1 MTTASPTEL
10 APDAVEDHPPRSR
23 STERARR
30 RLERRRTRRRQQA
43 RVASVVAVSALLVL
57 CVMTFTRSGRSGD
70 ARNAA
75 GTESTRT
82 TGRGRPPAVLA
93 QRDAGGVITA
103 VSLLAPGSGTDG
115 HLIMV
120 PPGTMTEL
128 PSYGLDA
135 VGKSFQ
141 LGGAPLL
148 RAALENLL
156 GVNLASIDLIDDAS
170 LTALVAPAGPLR
182 VHVASQVEQVEPS
195 GLVNVLW
202 PVGDTQL
209 APTDVPRF
217 LAERGQQNDL
227 ARLVRHH
234 AFWKAWLARIHAD
247 PSLLPRLAGL
257 ENVTPAIAA
266 LAKRPVQYATLP
278 VEALDGAGGDQVYRV
293 RQGELDDLLKVAL
306 PGGVA
311 LGAEGRTRVQL
322 LNGTGVVAQ
331 GQLVAQRL
339 LPAGF
344 RIVVTANAKSFSY
357 RETQVVFYRR
367 GQQAAATRVQ
377 RTLGVGKLV
386 RSRQPLDVVYVT
398 VVVGSDFKG

>member
-10 APDAVEDHPPRSR
+10 APDAVEPHATPSP

-30 RLERRRTRRRQQA
+30 RRERRRARRRQQA
-43 RVASVVAVSALLVL
+43 RIASRIALSAVLVVGLV
-57 CVMTFTRSGRSGD
+57 TFIRSGRSGD
-70 ARNAA
+70 AHDASA
-75 GTESTRT
+75 VKPTPT
-82 TGRGRPPAVLA
+82 TARGLLPAVLA
-93 QRDAGGVITA
+93 QRDAAGAITA
-103 VSLLAPGSGTDG
+103 VSVLAPGSGSDG
-115 HLIMV
+115 HLILV

-135 VGKSFQ
+135 VGRSFQ

-156 GVNLASIDLIDDAS
+156 GVNLEHIDVIDDAS

-182 VHVASQVEQVEPS
+182 VHVDSQVEQVEPS

-202 PVGDTQL
+202 PVGDTDL
-209 APTDVPRF
+209 LPGDVPRF

-234 AFWKAWLARIHAD
+234 AFWKAWLARLHAD
-247 PSLLPRLAGL
+247 PALLPRLPGL
-257 ENVTPAIAA
+257 EDVTPAIAA
-266 LAKRPVQYATLP
+266 LAKGSVQYATLP
-278 VEALDGAGGDQVYRV
+278 VEALDGGGGDQVYRV
-293 RQGELDDLLKVAL
+293 RQSELDALLEVAL
-306 PGGVA
+306 PRKVA

-322 LNGTGVVAQ
+322 LNGTGVVAEAQ
-331 GQLVAQRL
+331 QVAQRL

-367 GQQAAATRVQ
+367 EQQAAATRVQ
-377 RTLGVGKLV
+377 RALGVGKLV
-386 RSRQPLDVVYVT
+386 RSRQPLDVVDVT

>member
-10 APDAVEDHPPRSR
+10 APDAVEPHPSR
-23 STERARR
+23 SGSSERARR
-30 RLERRRTRRRQQA
+30 RLERRRSRRRQQA
-43 RVASVVAVSALLVL
+43 RVASIVAVAALLVL
-57 CVMTFTRSGRSGD
+57 CAVTFIRSATSGD
-70 ARNAA
+70 ADDTVGA
-75 GTESTRT
+75 EPTRAN
-82 TGRGRPPAVLA
+82 GRGTPPSVLA
-93 QRDAGGVITA
+93 QRDAAGLITA
-103 VSLLAPGSGTDG
+103 VSVLAPGSGADG

-135 VGKSFQ
+135 VGRSFQ

-156 GVNLASIDLIDDAS
+156 GVNLERIDVIDDAS
-170 LTALVAPAGPLR
+170 LTSLVAPAGTLSVR
-182 VHVASQVEQVEPS
+182 VASQVERVEPS
-195 GLVNVLW
+195 GLVTVLW
-202 PVGDTQL
+202 PVGETQL
-209 APTDVPRF
+209 TPADVPRF

-234 AFWKAWLARIHAD
+234 AFWTAWLARLHAD
-247 PSLLPRLAGL
+247 PARLPRLAGL
-257 ENVTPAIAA
+257 DHVIPAIRA
-266 LAKRPVQYATLP
+266 LAKGSVQYSTLP
-278 VEALDGAGGDQVYRV
+278 VEALDGGGGDQVYRV
-293 RQGELDDLLKVAL
+293 RQGELDGLLKLAL

-322 LNGTGVVAQ
+322 LNGTGAVGQ
-331 GQLVAQRL
+331 GQQVAQRL

-367 GQQAAATRVQ
+367 DQLPAATRVQ
-377 RTLGVGKLV
+377 ETLGVGKLV
-386 RSRQPLDVVYVT
+386 RSRQPLDVVDVT
-398 VVVGSDFKG
+398 VVVGSDFK

>member
-10 APDAVEDHPPRSR
+10 APDAVEPHATPSP

-30 RLERRRTRRRQQA
+30 RRERRRARRRQQA
-43 RVASVVAVSALLVL
+43 RIASRIALSAVLVVGLV
-57 CVMTFTRSGRSGD
+57 TFIRSGRSGD
-70 ARNAA
+70 AHDASA
-75 GTESTRT
+75 VKPTPT
-82 TGRGRPPAVLA
+82 TARGLLPAVLA
-93 QRDAGGVITA
+93 QRDAAGAITA
-103 VSLLAPGSGTDG
+103 VSVLAPGSGSDG
-115 HLIMV
+115 HLILV

-135 VGKSFQ
+135 VGRSFQ

-156 GVNLASIDLIDDAS
+156 GVNLEHIDVIDDAS

-182 VHVASQVEQVEPS
+182 VHVDSQVEQVEPS

-202 PVGDTQL
+202 PVGDTDL
-209 APTDVPRF
+209 LPGDVPRF

-234 AFWKAWLARIHAD
+234 AFWKAWLARLHAD
-247 PSLLPRLAGL
+247 PALLPRLPGL
-257 ENVTPAIAA
+257 EDVTPAIAA
-266 LAKRPVQYATLP
+266 LAKGSVQYATLP
-278 VEALDGAGGDQVYRV
+278 VEALDGGGGDQVYRV
-293 RQGELDDLLKVAL
+293 RQSELDALLEVAL
-306 PGGVA
+306 PRKVA

-322 LNGTGVVAQ
+322 LNGTGVVAEAQ
-331 GQLVAQRL
+331 QVAQRL

-367 GQQAAATRVQ
+367 EQQAAATRVQ
-377 RTLGVGKLV
+377 RALGVGKLV
-386 RSRQPLDVVYVT
+386 RSRQALDVVDVT

>member
-1 MTTASPTEL
+1 VL
-10 APDAVEDHPPRSR
+10 
-23 STERARR
+23 
-30 RLERRRTRRRQQA
+30 
-43 RVASVVAVSALLVL
+43 VVGLV
-57 CVMTFTRSGRSGD
+57 TFIRSGRSGD
-70 ARNAA
+70 AHDASA
-75 GTESTRT
+75 VKPTPT
-82 TGRGRPPAVLA
+82 TARGLLPAVLA
-93 QRDAGGVITA
+93 QRDAAGAITA
-103 VSLLAPGSGTDG
+103 VSVLAPGSGSDG
-115 HLIMV
+115 HLILV

-135 VGKSFQ
+135 VGRSFQ

-156 GVNLASIDLIDDAS
+156 GVNLEHIDVIDDAS

-182 VHVASQVEQVEPS
+182 VHVDSQVEQVEPS

-202 PVGDTQL
+202 PVGDTDL
-209 APTDVPRF
+209 LPGDVPRF

-234 AFWKAWLARIHAD
+234 AFWKAWLARLHAD
-247 PSLLPRLAGL
+247 PALLPRLPGL
-257 ENVTPAIAA
+257 EDVTPAIAA
-266 LAKRPVQYATLP
+266 LAKGSVQYATLP
-278 VEALDGAGGDQVYRV
+278 VEALDGGGGDQVYRV
-293 RQGELDDLLKVAL
+293 RQSELDALLEVAL
-306 PGGVA
+306 PRKVA

-322 LNGTGVVAQ
+322 LNGTGVVAEAQ
-331 GQLVAQRL
+331 QVAQRL

-367 GQQAAATRVQ
+367 EQQAAATRVQ
-377 RTLGVGKLV
+377 RALGVGKLV
-386 RSRQPLDVVYVT
+386 RSRQPLDVVDVT

>member
-10 APDAVEDHPPRSR
+10 APDAVEPHPTPSP

-30 RLERRRTRRRQQA
+30 RRERRRARRRQQA
-43 RVASVVAVSALLVL
+43 RIASTVALSAVLVVCLV
-57 CVMTFTRSGRSGD
+57 TFIRSGRSGD
-70 ARNAA
+70 AHEASA
-75 GTESTRT
+75 VKPTPT
-82 TGRGRPPAVLA
+82 TARGLLPAVLA
-93 QRDAGGVITA
+93 QRDAAGAITA
-103 VSLLAPGSGTDG
+103 VSVLAPGSGSDG
-115 HLIMV
+115 HLILV

-135 VGKSFQ
+135 VGRSFQ

-156 GVNLASIDLIDDAS
+156 GVNLEHIDVIDDAS

-202 PVGDTQL
+202 PVGDTDL
-209 APTDVPRF
+209 LPGDVPRF

-234 AFWKAWLARIHAD
+234 AFWKAWLARLHAD
-247 PSLLPRLAGL
+247 PALLPRLPGL
-257 ENVTPAIAA
+257 EDVTPAIAA
-266 LAKRPVQYATLP
+266 LAKGSVQYATLP
-278 VEALDGAGGDQVYRV
+278 VEALDGGGGDQVYRV
-293 RQGELDDLLKVAL
+293 RQSELDDLLQVAL
-306 PGGVA
+306 PRKVA

-322 LNGTGVVAQ
+322 LNGTGVVAEAQ
-331 GQLVAQRL
+331 QVAQRL

-367 GQQAAATRVQ
+367 EQQAAATRVQ
-377 RTLGVGKLV
+377 RALGVGKLV
-386 RSRQPLDVVYVT
+386 RSRQPLDVVDVT